1 MSNHKYVSNGD
12 HEANPSS
19 QEMQLAGSP
28 QAMRLTRTITI
39 FLVARRCLLIS
50 LKLWGHSALQLAFA
64 YGCGW
69 DRA

>member
-1 MSNHKYVSNGD
+1 MSNHKYVGNGN

-28 QAMRLTRTITI
+28 QAMRLARSITI

-50 LKLWGHSALQLAFA
+50 LTLWGHSALQLAFA